1 MFLTT
6 PLNTSVILAENT
18 FFAIFAGFMIFS
30 ILGVYL
36 FADYEFHS
44 SGSDRNVFCRKIPLP
59 YFLHKFERLF
69 DILLFFLF
77 GDRYLVLQVLEITRL
92 PREIIRREQR
102 PVIFQEN
109 FQSTGTRKYEYDDI
123 SAFLKKCRQGAHEI
137 SIGEN
142 GTVKVRRYVFGRSRR
157 LNKAIENAQSAL
169 VRMKGGLESFSF
181 EIDCEILS
189 ESELSRIILLPEIEG
204 YGSDKSV
211 LQVKRTFLE
220 DFSYDQRYVSIIFME
235 GHPEHKAYGE
245 LTQHDRF
252 IRHCLNLQVAVTF
265 VTNFKD
271 AKIKKR
277 KLEEIAKE
285 DENGSL
291 NRDSYRNVLIEDQ
304 KRQKASDYAAGLRS
318 GFTKVSAYVLISAK
332 DEEVCRHAVLDIEN
346 SLNTIYSGTH
356 YCVSTSVLHG
366 RKLKRAYK
374 RAGLRLPV
382 GKTIEMSVFRL
393 SPFTHLPEKPI
404 LGIESEYIPE
414 FEIPVAVTG
423 LKEGIEIGRVIRGE
437 KILQPLKIEVEDLR
451 RSMTILGLIGS
462 GKTCL
467 TKNLVL
473 ELSRKASHVN
483 WIMFDYKSEY
493 TQLLSKLPTNLRSN
507 VLVLAPGSEYAP
519 LRINLFDPCDF
530 SPEEH
535 ADRVFSLI
543 REVYSTMFQ
552 QDIDLSVQME
562 RVLKDVLDEYIAD
575 PTARTKGFKGFLQA
589 LDNYATVHK
598 NKFSFLE
605 KTVTALYNRLEKFI
619 RGALKKI
626 FEIDK
631 SNVSLDDLLKKKV
644 IVDLG
649 YMQSRRVPKDDI
661 RFLMNF
667 LVRLYGDYAIKR
679 GLQQNLRNLIIV
691 EECQFLVPELYKKQT
706 SIDATPTEDLS
717 ILLRAYGVGFVFVGT
732 RPIFAENSLANSY
745 TIISFQLTKDA
756 ESLQKYMNLD
766 EMQVNYL
773 KRMRRQE
780 CLVFSPTLRYP
791 TRVRVNNFMEN
802 DVIEDNNRAPNTLN
816 YSNSSDTATSGRIEH
831 VKDLA
836 NAVKAIFCEKC
847 PLEGAIEYCKNFR
860 NSAWEIKTKTSAN
873 QFLSRYYKNKSNPG
887 RLLDEFK
894 EFDVHSRIKYCLL
907 RYLFSDYRILSKL
920 NRTEEFY
927 QMIART
933 LKKEILKNDT
943 SLVNFQSK
951 DQTIPSFF
959 NNEINISQRTISD
972 FVPKMQ
978 ASNTLTIPAA
988 SPNLYEI
995 LQTDCLSDKLP
1006 FEHCELCP
1014 SQCIYR
1020 GYLGRVILSNSF
1032 NFDAFIDFAENSLQE
1047 TLTYCIQTAENYF
1060 QRNKT
1065 AEETNKQ
1072 HSYYFGFCLFCAGI
1086 YGYAKRQGMDKRT
1099 LQEFVLNRAQESLAI
1114 LRNCIYT

>member
-1 MFLTT
+1 MSQFSFEKWLWAMFIRFSYLLPIIILCSLISIYFVLKHSRFSEGSLKEKFEAIIICTLIFTICSNLILYFLKYILFQRVLTSPST
-6 PLNTSVILAENT
+6 PLNVGRNFANNSL
-18 FFAIFAGFMIFS
+18 FFAFALFILCSVFVLNIFS
-30 ILGVYL
+30 E
-36 FADYEFHS
+36 YEFHS
-44 SGSDRNVFCRKIPLP
+44 IGSDTIVFRRRIPLP
-59 YFLHKFERLF
+59 YILQKLAWFF
-69 DILLFFLF
+69 DILSFLLL
-77 GDRYLVLQVLEITRL
+77 GDKYLVIKAIEITRL
-92 PREIIRREQR
+92 PREIIRRAQR
-102 PVIFQEN
+102 PIILQEN
-109 FQSTGTRKYEYDDI
+109 FQSTGIRKYEYEDI
-123 SAFLKKCRQGAHEI
+123 AAYLKKCQQGAQEI

-142 GTVKVRRYVFGRSRR
+142 GTVKVRRYVFGTSRR
-157 LNKAIENAQSAL
+157 LKKAKETAQTAH
-169 VRMKGGLESFSF
+169 VRMKGGLESLSF
-181 EIDCEILS
+181 EIDNETVS
-189 ESELSRIILLPEIEG
+189 ERELRMITLLPKIKGHE
-204 YGSDKSV
+204 SDKSL

-220 DFSYDQRYVSIIFME
+220 EFSYDQRYASIILIE
-235 GHPEHKAYGE
+235 GLPEHKAYGE

-252 IRHCLNLQVAVTF
+252 IRHCLNLQVEVTF
-265 VTNFKD
+265 VMNFKE
-271 AKIKKR
+271 AKIKKG
-277 KLEEIAKE
+277 KLEKIAKE
-285 DENGSL
+285 AENGYLS
-291 NRDSYRNVLIEDQ
+291 NRSFRNVLIDDQ
-304 KRQKASDYAAGLRS
+304 KRQEASDYAAGLRS
-318 GFTKVSAYVLISAK
+318 GYTKVSAYVLISAK
-332 DEEVCRHAVLDIEN
+332 DEEVCKRAALDIEN
-346 SLNTIYSGTH
+346 SINTIYSGTH
-356 YCVSTSVLHG
+356 YCVKTSALSG

-374 RAGLRLPV
+374 RTGLRLSV
-382 GKTIEMSVFRL
+382 GKEMEMSIFRL

-404 LGIESEYIPE
+404 LGIDSEYIPD
-414 FEIPVAVTG
+414 FEIPFEATDV
-423 LKEGIEIGRVIRGE
+423 EDGIEIGRVLRGE
-437 KILQPLKIEVEDLR
+437 KELQPLKLKVEDLR

-473 ELSRKASHVN
+473 ELSRKAPHVN

-562 RVLKDVLDEYIAD
+562 RVLKDVLDEYVAD

-605 KTVTALYNRLEKFI
+605 KTVTALYNRLEKFK

-756 ESLQKYMNLD
+756 ESIQKYMNLD

-802 DVIEDNNRAPNTLN
+802 DVIEDSNRAPNTLN

-836 NAVKAIFCEKC
+836 NAVKALFCEKC
-847 PLEGAIEYCKNFR
+847 PLEGAIEYCKDFR
-860 NSAWEIKTKTSAN
+860 NSAWEIKTKTTAD
-873 QFLSRYYKNKSNPG
+873 QFLSRYYKNKSNPE

-907 RYLFSDYRILSKL
+907 RYIFSDYKILSELKQ
-920 NRTEEFY
+920 NEEFY
-927 QMIART
+927 RMIART
-933 LKKEILKNDT
+933 LKKEILKKDT
-943 SLVNFQSK
+943 SLINFQSEV
-951 DQTIPSFF
+951 QTIPSFF
-959 NNEINISQRTISD
+959 DNEINI
-972 FVPKMQ
+972 
-978 ASNTLTIPAA
+978 L
-988 SPNLYEI
+988 
-995 LQTDCLSDKLP
+995 
-1006 FEHCELCP
+1006 
-1014 SQCIYR
+1014 
-1020 GYLGRVILSNSF
+1020 
-1032 NFDAFIDFAENSLQE
+1032 
-1047 TLTYCIQTAENYF
+1047 
-1060 QRNKT
+1060 
-1065 AEETNKQ
+1065 
-1072 HSYYFGFCLFCAGI
+1072 
-1086 YGYAKRQGMDKRT
+1086 
-1099 LQEFVLNRAQESLAI
+1099 
-1114 LRNCIYT
+1114 